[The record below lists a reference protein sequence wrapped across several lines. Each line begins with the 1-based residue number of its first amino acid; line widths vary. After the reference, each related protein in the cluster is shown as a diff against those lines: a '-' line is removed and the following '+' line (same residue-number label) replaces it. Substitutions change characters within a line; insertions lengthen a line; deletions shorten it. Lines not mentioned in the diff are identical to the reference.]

1 MHTQLPQRS
10 PEVALDHDSEEDVFH
25 VILQPDRPDL
35 SDSYFVNLGDQP
47 DIFLRRMVWGS
58 SLVGISVKPASIR
71 LGTKAPAPEAM
82 RQLADELVAQYGQ
95 MEHEEISRHQ
105 YKASHKLDEASDV
118 IWSYEPFS
126 ESLYIDLEQG
136 VTDRENYEADGYPH
150 LYLRHACDD
159 DRIVGMFMISVAR
172 YLGTEMP
179 TRGQLRALAREL
191 VARYAP
197 EV

>member
-58 SLVGISVKPASIR
+58 RLVGISVKPASIR
-71 LGTKAPAPEAM
+71 LGTKAPGQEAM
-82 RQLADELVAQYGQ
+82 RRLADELVAQYGQ
-95 MEHEEISRHQ
+95 LDADEIARHQ
-105 YKASHKLDEASDV
+105 YDTSHRLDEDSG
-118 IWSYEPFS
+118 ITWSYEPFS

-136 VTDRENYEADGYPH
+136 VTDRENHEADGYPH

-179 TRGQLRALAREL
+179 IVEQLRALAREL
-191 VARYAP
+191 VAQYAP
-197 EV
+197 DA